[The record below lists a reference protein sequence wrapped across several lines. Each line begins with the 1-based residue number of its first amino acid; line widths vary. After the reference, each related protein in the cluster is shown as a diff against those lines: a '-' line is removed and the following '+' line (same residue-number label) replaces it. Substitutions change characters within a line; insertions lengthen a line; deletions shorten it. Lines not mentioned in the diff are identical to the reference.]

1 MYRAHRNVS
10 ATDERFAG
18 LPGTPQKD
26 MSLMIRIALIVP
38 SPEIGRLFAETLAEH
53 NRESGTAAVAGEEY
67 HLETHVMNE
76 PREVEKFS
84 CDADVIVARGLLAQR
99 LQQRDYYVPVV
110 EIPVTI
116 NDLIRCVQRLQEEVE
131 TPRIAV
137 VAARR
142 MTAGAEELS
151 AMLHL
156 PIRPFP
162 FESREEIPGLIEA
175 AVRMGLNAVI
185 GGVCA
190 RMEARQRGIAA
201 VPYESGRESI
211 WHAITEA
218 KRVAHISRREKERS
232 QNLSVI
238 VNQSFDGIVALDEA
252 GRVTLFNAAA
262 ERLLKAPLAR
272 AMGAPLEQ
280 LIADPR
286 LRSII
291 EGPGRASTEIVHH
304 DDRFLAVN
312 TAPIRVEGGQSGTLV
327 TIQDATR
334 IQHLETKIRQRIH
347 SRGLVARHSFEDI
360 LGTSARIRHVI
371 QTAKDFSGVDSNIL
385 IVGETGTGKEL
396 FAQSIHNHSDRHE
409 GPFVAFN
416 CAALSESLLESELFG
431 YASGA
436 FTGAA
441 RDGKSGLFEL
451 AHRGTIFLDEISE
464 ISPRLQA
471 LLLRVLQER
480 EIRRLGDD
488 RVIPVD
494 VRVVA
499 STNLELHDL
508 VRSGRFREDLYYR
521 LDILRLAIPSLAER
535 REDIPLLAAHWITV
549 YARQMRRI
557 PPALT
562 EDAGDFLLR
571 HPWPGNVRQLR
582 NVCERLVVLG
592 QRDTITETDV
602 RAALT
607 NGYGPGAGVQG
618 HSAGSSANSPVSEM
632 LLLARKAAD
641 EEART
646 RILSVLQE
654 TRFSM
659 KEAAEM
665 LGVDRS
671 TLWRRMRKLGLL
683 VDRSAKRRFATG
695 E

>member
-1 MYRAHRNVS
+1 
-10 ATDERFAG
+10 
-18 LPGTPQKD
+18 
-26 MSLMIRIALIVP
+26 MIRIALIAP
-38 SPEIGRLFAETLAEH
+38 SREISQLFAETLAEH
-53 NRESGTAAVAGEEY
+53 NRESATATDAGEEY
-67 HLETHVMNE
+67 QLETHVMNE
-76 PREVEKFS
+76 PREVETFS
-84 CDADVIVARGLLAQR
+84 FDADVIVARGLLAQR
-99 LQQRDYYVPVV
+99 LQQRGYYVPIV

-116 NDLIRCVQRLQEEVE
+116 NDLIRCVRRVQELVE
-131 TPRIAV
+131 SPRIAV
-137 VAARR
+137 VAASR
-142 MTAGAEELS
+142 MTAGAAELS
-151 AMLHL
+151 ALLHL
-156 PIRPFP
+156 PIHPFP
-162 FESREEIPGLIEA
+162 FEAREEIPGLIEA
-175 AVRMGLNAVI
+175 AARMGLNALI
-185 GGVCA
+185 GGVRA
-190 RMEARQRGIAA
+190 QREARQRGIAA

-232 QNLSVI
+232 QRLSVI

-262 ERLLKAPLAR
+262 ERLLKVPLAR
-272 AMGAPLEQ
+272 AMGSPLDQ

-291 EGPGRASTEIVHH
+291 EGPGRASTEVVQH
-304 DDRFLAVN
+304 DGRFLAVN
-312 TAPIRVEGGQSGTLV
+312 TAPIQVEGGRSGTLITV
-327 TIQDATR
+327 QDATR
-334 IQHLETKIRQRIH
+334 IQHLETKIRQQIH
-347 SRGLVARHSFEDI
+347 FRGLVAKHRFEDI
-360 LGTSARIRHVI
+360 LGSSARIRQVV

-464 ISPRLQA
+464 ISPHLQA

-499 STNLELHDL
+499 STNRELCDL
-508 VRSGRFREDLYYR
+508 VRTGRFRVDLYYR
-521 LDILRLAIPSLAER
+521 LDILRLAIPTLAER
-535 REDIPLLAAHWITV
+535 QEDIPLIAAYWVGV
-549 YARQMRRI
+549 YAGQMRRT

-562 EDAGDFLLR
+562 GEATEFLLR
-571 HPWPGNVRQLR
+571 HPWPGNIRQLR
-582 NVCERLVVLG
+582 NVCERLVVLS
-592 QRDTITETDV
+592 QRDIITTEDV
-602 RAALT
+602 RTALT
-607 NGYGPGAGVQG
+607 NGYGPGAQG
-618 HSAGSSANSPVSEM
+618 RPAAGPPANSPASEM
-632 LLLARKAAD
+632 LTLAREAAD
-641 EEART
+641 EEARS
-646 RILSVLQE
+646 RILSVLRE
-654 TRFSM
+654 TGFSM
-659 KEAAEM
+659 KQAAET

-683 VDRSAKRRFATG
+683 ADRPAKRRFATG
-695 E
+695 K